1 MQEVGIHSLSVPW
14 ASRGLFQALVCTCQ
28 GRWCREGAMWD
39 TLKGIFSPCGCT
51 GLELLSSPIERGEDT
66 DTRIICT
73 SFPVCCLWI
82 RISYVEEAIKRLSLQ
97 SVCSFIINKSFC
109 HLYKALREKT
119 DIHTDKQNSSD
130 LYNQG
135 WLYLTSSFCVQHEKI
150 RPMSHIA
157 DSALKRFISA
167 QVCFT

>member
-135 WLYLTSSFCVQHEKI
+135 
-150 RPMSHIA
+150 
-157 DSALKRFISA
+157 
-167 QVCFT
+167 